1 MFPFIILPLALALGV
16 AAHDAPHP
24 AERAAADSTV
34 AANVDEPVVIQFD
47 NQAWDMATVYA
58 LPQSGMAIRLGQVNP
73 GSTARFVLPR
83 GATAGSGVVNIVAV
97 PFGRRFTVRSGPVSV
112 TPGDRLSASLS
123 PSENNISV
131 LPAR

>member
-1 MFPFIILPLALALGV
+1 MFPFIIVPLALAP
-16 AAHDAPHP
+16 HNAPHNAPSP
-24 AERAAADSTV
+24 AERVVADSTA
-34 AANVDEPVVIQFD
+34 AANADQPAVISFD

-58 LPQSGMAIRLGQVNP
+58 VPQNGMAIRLGQVNS

-83 GATAGSGVVNIVAV
+83 SVTSGVGVVNIVAV
-97 PFGRRFTVRSGPVSV
+97 PFGRRFATGSGPVSV
-112 TPGDRLSASLS
+112 MPGDQFTATFS